1 MEAIKPILDR
11 YDHGESAMIITG
23 RRLSDLDLDHEG
35 VIRPLRRGLRHQL
48 RRRGLVLV
56 EFNQATG
63 LRWWET
69 SIEME
74 EDRQTIENTLRRYD
88 LLDIPQ
94 DEHEVARTF
103 RGLHELLRTPH
114 DDLTWENGKEMGFAV
129 LVTFSEHL
137 VPDAQPGMHTDPQ
150 TIAVEVASM
159 LGGSLALQGSQN
171 LFLMEGQ
178 GETVDPHVEDLLQE
192 VRLPQPSAEEKER
205 FLRAVDDLYEEARL
219 EDGLDLSQVSNI
231 VSDTPNRS
239 QESLLR
245 ASHYGAGPVTAEELS
260 DRKARDIEAMS
271 EGTLSLMEQNG
282 IETLVG
288 KSVETPKRVLQC
300 CASGLREN
308 DPNMPANVVLI
319 GPPGTGKTVMTKN
332 LAQRAGVPAF
342 ELHSPKGGVV
352 GETERLAR
360 LQRRILSESTPHV
373 AFVDEISEALPM
385 ERNEYQ
391 GDGGAS
397 QAVGASL
404 LQVLGDEGRRGE
416 SLLVGTTNC
425 PWRFG
430 AAMLKRFTCIPVLSP
445 VRPDYADILGRTLHR
460 IGAMQDVSTSVLAE
474 EDFVQNAADL
484 FYAKGASARDMRAA
498 LSNTDL
504 MTDGELGPGD
514 IVRSAKN
521 FTGRSDRASIIHSE
535 LWAIKATSST
545 SFFPWSG
552 NPESFPFPE
561 HLDGIVDPETGEIDQ
576 RELDSRIDEYEPY
589 ANV

>member
-11 YDHGESAMIITG
+11 YDRGESAIRITG
-23 RRLSDLDLDHEG
+23 RRLSDLDLDQEG
-35 VIRPLRRGLRHQL
+35 VVRPLRRGLRRQL
-48 RRRGLVLV
+48 RRRGIVLI
-56 EFNQATG
+56 EYNQAAG

-69 SIEME
+69 SIEKTS
-74 EDRQTIENTLRRYD
+74 DRQAIEDTLRHYD

-114 DDLTWENGKEMGFAV
+114 EDLTWESGDDMGIGV
-129 LVTFSEHL
+129 LVTFTEHL
-137 VPDAQPGMHTDPQ
+137 APDVQPGMHTDPQ
-150 TIAVEVASM
+150 AIAVEVASM
-159 LGGSLALQGSQN
+159 LGGSLALQSSDN
-171 LFLMEGQ
+171 LFMMEGH
-178 GETVDPHVEDLLQE
+178 GETIDPHVEDMLLE
-192 VRLPQPSAEEKER
+192 VRLPQPGASQKER
-205 FLRAVDDLYEEARL
+205 FLRAVDDLYADSGLEEGL
-219 EDGLDLSQVSNI
+219 EISQVSNI

-245 ASHYGAGPVTAEELS
+245 ASHYGAGPVTAEQLS

-288 KSVETPKRVLQC
+288 KSVETPKRVLQR

-360 LQRRILSESTPHV
+360 QQREVLSELTPHV
-373 AFVDEISEALPM
+373 VFKDEISEALPM
-385 ERNEYQ
+385 ERNDYQ

-404 LQVLGDEGRRGE
+404 LQVLGDESRRGE

-430 AAMLKRFTCIPVLSP
+430 AAMLKRFTCVPVLSP
-445 VRPDYADILGRTLHR
+445 VRPDYPPILAGTLHR
-460 IGAMQDVSTSVLAE
+460 IGALQDVASGVLAE
-474 EDFVQNAADL
+474 KPFVQKAADI
-484 FYAKGASARDMRAA
+484 FHSKSASARDMRAA

-514 IVRSAKN
+514 IVRSAVN

-535 LWAIKATSST
+535 LWSIRATSSK
-545 SFFPWSG
+545 SFFPWSSD
-552 NPESFPFPE
+552 PESFPFPE
-561 HLDGIVDPETGEIDQ
+561 HLEGIVDPETGDIDH
-576 RELDSRIDEYEPY
+576 RELDNRIEKYEPH